1 MPKTPEAQALHYID
15 NLDAKMEMF
24 DRGYQVAGELARN
37 VYERVRPLPGR
48 LVIPLQKYEGEGEPE
63 SAMEAAEP
71 LVETNAPEEEEVSE
85 VPVEEVSQ
93 PEAAAEP
100 EVAIEDFRPEP
111 F

>member
-1 MPKTPEAQALHYID
+1 
-15 NLDAKMEMF
+15 MF

-63 SAMEAAEP
+63 SAKEAAEP
-71 LVETNAPEEEEVSE
+71 PVETNAPEEKD
-85 VPVEEVSQ
+85 VPEMPAEEVSQ
-93 PEAAAEP
+93 PEVAAEP
-100 EVAIEDFRPEP
+100 EAATEDFRPEP